1 MKPFWP
7 GVIEFYKELLPVNEK
22 TPIITL
28 YEGNTPLVKA
38 GNIEHKLKK
47 EYGVELNI
55 YLKYE
60 GDNPTGSFK
69 DRGMT
74 VAISK
79 AKENNAKAVICASTG
94 NTSAS
99 AAAYSAKAN
108 IRCIVLIPKGAIALG
123 KLSQAVM
130 HGAEVFAV
138 ESLFDEALKLAKEI
152 SQNYPITL
160 VNSLNLHRIEGQ
172 KTAAFEIIMQL
183 QKVPEFQFMPVGNAG
198 NITAYWKG
206 YKEYYE
212 LRKKNYKFKNKNL
225 NIDCENKLPVMMGFQ
240 AAGSAPI
247 VKGKP
252 IKNPKTIATA
262 IRIGNPA
269 SWKYAEQARDE
280 SGGAIDTVTD
290 KEILNAYYLLSSLEG
305 LFVEPA
311 SAASL
316 AGLIKYVKNGY
327 FDNKKNVDIV
337 CILTGHGL
345 KDPNCAIKT
354 AEKKV
359 KIKTIKP
366 KLDSLLKELK
376 L

>member
-7 GVIEFYKELLPVNEK
+7 GVIEFYKELLPFSEK

-160 VNSLNLHRIEGQ
+160 VNSLNPHRIEGQ

-183 QKVPEFQFMPVGNAG
+183 QKVPEYQFMPVGNAG

-225 NIDCENKLPVMMGFQ
+225 NIDCENKLPIMMGFQ

-280 SGGAIDTVTD
+280 SGGVIDSVTD

-305 LFVEPA
+305 IFVEPA

-359 KIKTIKP
+359 KIKTIRP